1 MKQNIKKLWGDR
13 ANKLL
18 KGLVV
23 KKVEYLSKDEMA
35 HEFDWWSNA
44 TIKITFTN
52 GLTLVPS
59 SDDEG
64 NDAGAILTNAKE
76 LSVIPVI
83 YEEMNKEEF
92 ADEQIKQMNNPLNGY
107 TKEQKTKLLKKLG
120 GNEK

>member
-1 MKQNIKKLWGDR
+1 
-13 ANKLL
+13 
-18 KGLVV
+18 
-23 KKVEYLSKDEMA
+23 MA

-83 YEEMNKEEF
+83 YEEMKN
-92 ADEQIKQMNNPLNGY
+92 D
-107 TKEQKTKLLKKLG
+107 
-120 GNEK
+120 

>member
-1 MKQNIKKLWGDR
+1 MNKQNLKKLWGDK

-23 KKVEYLSKDEMA
+23 KKVEYLSKEEMA
-35 HEFDWWSNA
+35 HDFDWWSNA

-64 NDAGAILTNAKE
+64 NDGGAILTNAKE
-76 LSVIPVI
+76 LSIIPVI
-83 YEEMNKEEF
+83 YEEMKN
-92 ADEQIKQMNNPLNGY
+92 D
-107 TKEQKTKLLKKLG
+107 
-120 GNEK
+120 